1 VCRRTQTDTLTIASS
16 LSVDFSLLFCFLK
29 EKGSRKT
36 ERANIRRRRRK
47 KEFFG
52 EVDLHHGTALWREG
66 GIYNAIV
73 MLLY

>member
-36 ERANIRRRRRK
+36 ERANIRRRMK
-47 KEFFG
+47 KEFFWG
-52 EVDLHHGTALWREG
+52 SGSAPWNSTLEG
-66 GIYNAIV
+66 GMYNAIV